1 MTGGRL
7 GEHAARVA
15 ELSGVAAPTLAG
27 IERRRLQLWIL
38 ATVLLVVL
46 VTALAVLIV
55 WQKLATPSWLTAEAS
70 LVGLVVLVVL
80 FAAYAID
87 KELRLRRLT
96 QQLLDESVLASA
108 LTNRL
113 HEVST
118 LLAAA
123 KAMKEAL
130 DLDGVLRII
139 LDSALE
145 LLGGHDGSIM
155 LVHGE
160 DELRTVCTAGT
171 SLARGARVRFG
182 EGVAGRVAATREPV
196 LITGALERDGLH
208 RSVQG
213 ARPPSSAISLPLAHH
228 DTLLGVLNINAG
240 TRRAFTEHDLRAL
253 ALFGEH
259 AAGAIA
265 NARLYEEQRLLASQ
279 NLFQALHDPLTCLPN
294 RVLLIDRLER
304 AFARRHRAGRTFA
317 LLFLDIDDFKAIND
331 RFGHAGGD
339 ELLAAFAG
347 RLRGC
352 LRGGDTVAR
361 FGGDEFAVLVD
372 ELAAPGD
379 ATITAER
386 VLRELARPFAVGDT
400 EVTLSASIGVAVEG
414 AGGGS
419 AAELLR
425 NADAAKREAKQSGK
439 GRIVG
444 FQDGMHADGLKV
456 LDLEVDLRGALER
469 GEIHA
474 HFQPVVELA
483 TGRVVAWE
491 ALARWQHPRR
501 GLLPAAS
508 FIPIAASLGLLGALD
523 RRVLHQACLA
533 ARALASR
540 LPAGEAVPVHFN
552 LAVSRLREVGL
563 VPEVAGILAETG
575 VTAGQLVLEVAEEAV
590 LRDSA
595 GITARLANLKGLGV
609 RLALDG
615 FGTRYA
621 SLSQLQRFPFDTV
634 KIDRVFTEGL
644 GHDRGAHSLV
654 QAILRLADSLTIA
667 VIAEGIERKAQAD
680 TLLQLGCR
688 FGQGWLLGAV
698 RPLEQILEPVSEPA
712 AAR

>member
-15 ELSGVAAPTLAG
+15 ELSAVSAPTLAG

-46 VTALAVLIV
+46 VAALALLIV
-55 WQKLATPSWLTAEAS
+55 WQKLPTPSWLTAEAS
-70 LVGLVVLVVL
+70 LVGLVVLVLL

-96 QQLLDESVLASA
+96 EQLLEESVLASA

-123 KAMKEAL
+123 KAMKEVL
-130 DLDGVLRII
+130 DLDGVLKII

-145 LLGGHDGSIM
+145 LLGGHDGSVM

-182 EGVAGRVAATREPV
+182 EGVAGRVATTREPV
-196 LITGALERDGLH
+196 LITGVLERDGLH
-208 RSVQG
+208 RVVQG
-213 ARPPSSAISLPLAHH
+213 ARIPSSAISLPLVHH

-240 TRRAFTEHDLRAL
+240 GGGTFTEHDLRAL

-265 NARLYEEQRLLASQ
+265 NARLFEEQRLLASQ
-279 NLFQALHDPLTCLPN
+279 NLFQALHDPLTSLPN

-317 LLFLDIDDFKAIND
+317 LLFLDIDDFKAVND

-339 ELLAAFAG
+339 ELLVAFAG

-372 ELAAPGD
+372 ELSSPRD
-379 ATITAER
+379 AMITAGR
-386 VLRELARPFAVGDT
+386 LLRELAQPFAVADT
-400 EVTLSASIGVAVEG
+400 EVVLSASIGVAVEG
-414 AGGGS
+414 TGGGS

-439 GRIVG
+439 GRIAE
-444 FQDGMHADGLKV
+444 FRDGMHPDGLKV
-456 LDLEVDLRGALER
+456 LDLEVDLRHALER

-474 HFQPVVELA
+474 QFQPVVELG

-508 FIPIAASLGLLGALD
+508 FIPIAASLGLLGAVD

-533 ARALASR
+533 ARALAAR
-540 LPAGEAVPVHFN
+540 LPTGDVVPVHFN
-552 LAVSRLREVGL
+552 LALSRLRESGL
-563 VPEVAGILAETG
+563 VPEIAGILAESS
-575 VTAGQLVLEVAEEAV
+575 VTAGQLVLEITEEAV

-595 GITARLANLKGLGV
+595 GISARLADLKGLGV

-667 VIAEGIERKAQAD
+667 VIAEGIERKAQVDA
-680 TLLQLGCR
+680 LLQLGCR
-688 FGQGWLLGAV
+688 YGQGWLLGAV
-698 RPLEQILEPVSEPA
+698 RPLEQILEPAPQSAPG
-712 AAR
+712 R